1 MYSYIL
7 NKRHIFESNREE
19 TATNYILGN
28 KKQSMKMVKLI
39 YLYSKNA
46 FYQHKKNVK
55 QESN

>member
-7 NKRHIFESNREE
+7 NKSHIFEINREQ
-19 TATNYILGN
+19 TAKNDILGN
-28 KKQSMKMVKLI
+28 RKQSMKMVKFI

-46 FYQHKKNVK
+46 FYQNVK